1 MNQAKRT
8 RRNEVRLQYRKG
20 LRRAK
25 AVSDYLLLSAPQ
37 HHLEATQFVINLE
50 QKYPDKRDIRKTWE
64 FRQWEKK
71 QLARF
76 TINNNNNNPIDISEN
91 QIPST
96 EQALQHTGN
105 QQKELTLRIPLIPM
119 DTIFPDIPT
128 ASDTDTNAQDNPASD
143 IPTEEEQMVNAFNE
157 IPPQVM
163 NDMLEEIRNDPVLN
177 DIMNQLDVCEEVID
191 EGDICDINLNIDLGS
206 PLEDELNGMLSI

>member
-1 MNQAKRT
+1 M
-8 RRNEVRLQYRKG
+8 
-20 LRRAK
+20 
-25 AVSDYLLLSAPQ
+25 SDYLLLSAPQ

-76 TINNNNNNPIDISEN
+76 TINNNNNNPIDISGN